1 VAAAPAWCDGGVDAA
16 TAHRDGAPSGAQTP
30 LLAQGAIWRGS
41 QNGRVP
47 SWLMTSF
54 CMTLAVIHTRALV
67 GLHAPEVIVEVHLAD
82 GLPSFT
88 LVGLAD
94 TEVKE
99 ARERVRAALAQSGFA
114 FPHNKRI
121 TVNLAPADLPKESGR
136 FDLPIALGVLAAQ
149 GLLDAGRLA
158 RCEFAGELSLAG
170 ELRPVRGALAL
181 ALAVRESGCAR
192 RLVLPAQ
199 CAAEAARVE
208 GVDIRSARHL
218 GEVVQAFLR
227 GAADAAAP
235 HELPGPSRE
244 PLQPPPP
251 LPDLAD
257 VKGQAGARRALEVAA
272 AGAHGLLLIG
282 PPGAGKSMLADRLAG
297 LLPPMT
303 PAEALSSAALLS
315 VSSQGLDVRRFG
327 QRPVRAP
334 HHSASAVALVGGG
347 SPPRPGEISLA
358 HAGVLFLDE
367 LPEFPRSALEAL
379 REPLETGQITIS
391 RAACQAQYPARFQLV
406 AAMNPCP
413 CGWLGAFAA
422 SGRQC
427 LCNGEAVRRY
437 QARLSGPLLDRIDMQ
452 IEVPALRPAELLPP
466 ATRTAPA
473 APPAQESSGAVAAR
487 VLGARER
494 QLARQGVPNALLSAA
509 QLESGLRLAEA
520 SRALLEQVAERLG
533 WSARSLHR
541 VAKVA
546 RTVADLAG
554 ADEVE
559 AAHMAEAVHYR
570 RGLPGG

>member
-1 VAAAPAWCDGGVDAA
+1 MAPA
-16 TAHRDGAPSGAQTP
+16 HMAPG
-30 LLAQGAIWRGS
+30 RGRHAFRRS
-41 QNGRVP
+41 
-47 SWLMTSF
+47 S
-54 CMTLAVIHTRALV
+54 MTLSVVYSRALV
-67 GLHAPEVIVEVHLAD
+67 GLHAPEVQVEVHLAN

-149 GLLDAGRLA
+149 GLLDAERLA

-181 ALAVRESGCAR
+181 ALAVREAGCER
-192 RLVLPAQ
+192 RLVLPAA
-199 CAAEAARVE
+199 CAGEAAKVA
-208 GVDIRSARHL
+208 GVDVRAARTL
-218 GEVVQAFLR
+218 GDVVEAFLP
-227 GAADAAAP
+227 GEGDAAPA
-235 HELPGPSRE
+235 ELPRPDPEAVS
-244 PLQPPPP
+244 PPPAP
-251 LPDLAD
+251 VPDLAD
-257 VKGQAGARRALEVAA
+257 VRGQAGARRALEVAA

-282 PPGAGKSMLADRLAG
+282 PPGAGKSMLAERLAG

-303 PAEALSSAALLS
+303 AAEALASAALLS
-315 VSSQGLDVRRFG
+315 VSAQGLDARRFG

-379 REPLETGQITIS
+379 REPLETGHITIS
-391 RAACQAQYPARFQLV
+391 RAAHQARYPARFQLV

-413 CGWLGAFAA
+413 CGWLGAFAT
-422 SGRQC
+422 SGRPC
-427 LCNGEAVRRY
+427 ACSADAIRRY

-452 IEVPALRPAELLPP
+452 VEVPALPASELLPGAP
-466 ATRTAPA
+466 FAAVAGAPA
-473 APPAQESSGAVAAR
+473 SAALRPESTAMVAPR
-487 VLGARER
+487 VLRARER

-509 QLESGLRLAEA
+509 QIEEGLRLAEG
-520 SRALLEQVAERLG
+520 SRALLQQVAGRLG

-554 ADEVE
+554 SDEVE
-559 AAHMAEAVHYR
+559 AQHMAEAVQYR

>member
-1 VAAAPAWCDGGVDAA
+1 M
-16 TAHRDGAPSGAQTP
+16 S
-30 LLAQGAIWRGS
+30 LS
-41 QNGRVP
+41 
-47 SWLMTSF
+47 
-54 CMTLAVIHTRALV
+54 VIHTRALV
-67 GLHAPEVIVEVHLAD
+67 GLHAPEVVVEVHLAN

-94 TEVKE
+94 VEVKE
-99 ARERVRAALAQSGFA
+99 ARERVRAALSQSGFA
-114 FPHNKRI
+114 FPHNKKI

-149 GLLDAGRLA
+149 GLLDAAKLA

-199 CAAEAARVE
+199 SAAEAARVE
-208 GVDIRSARHL
+208 GVDIRSARTL
-218 GEVVQAFLR
+218 GDVVQAFLPGD
-227 GAADAAAP
+227 GAHD
-235 HELPGPSRE
+235 LPGPARE
-244 PLQPPPP
+244 QTIAPPR

-297 LLPPMT
+297 LLPQMT
-303 PAEALSSAALLS
+303 PTEALASAALLS

-327 QRPVRAP
+327 QRPVRSP

-379 REPLETGQITIS
+379 REPLETGHITIS
-391 RAACQAQYPARFQLV
+391 RAAHQAQYPARFQLV

-427 LCNGEAVRRY
+427 LCHGDAVRRY

-452 IEVPALRPAELLPP
+452 IEVPALRPAELLPSAQSRAQAA
-466 ATRTAPA
+466 ATTTQEASAP
-473 APPAQESSGAVAAR
+473 VAAR
-487 VLGARER
+487 VRDARER
-494 QLARQGVPNALLSAA
+494 QLARQGVPNALLGAS
-509 QLESGLRLAEA
+509 QIETGLRLTEP
-520 SRALLEQVAERLG
+520 SRALLEQVADRLG

-546 RTVADLAG
+546 RTVADLAA

-559 AAHMAEAVHYR
+559 PGHMAEAVQYR

>member
-1 VAAAPAWCDGGVDAA
+1 M
-16 TAHRDGAPSGAQTP
+16 S
-30 LLAQGAIWRGS
+30 LS
-41 QNGRVP
+41 
-47 SWLMTSF
+47 
-54 CMTLAVIHTRALV
+54 VIHTRALV
-67 GLHAPEVIVEVHLAD
+67 GLHAPEVVVEVHLAN

-94 TEVKE
+94 VEVKE
-99 ARERVRAALAQSGFA
+99 ARERVRAALSQSGFA
-114 FPHNKRI
+114 FPHNKKV

-149 GLLDAGRLA
+149 GLLDATKLA

-192 RLVLPAQ
+192 CLVLPAQ
-199 CAAEAARVE
+199 SAAEAARVE
-208 GVDIRSARHL
+208 GVDIRSARNL
-218 GEVVQAFLR
+218 GDVVQAFLPGDGDAL
-227 GAADAAAP
+227 GA
-235 HELPGPSRE
+235 HELPGPARE
-244 PLQPPPP
+244 QAIAPPP

-297 LLPPMT
+297 LLPQMT
-303 PAEALSSAALLS
+303 PTEALASAALLS

-327 QRPVRAP
+327 QRPVRSP

-379 REPLETGQITIS
+379 REPLETGHITIS
-391 RAACQAQYPARFQLV
+391 RAACQALYPARFQLV

-466 ATRTAPA
+466 ATRQASELA
-473 APPAQESSGAVAAR
+473 APTQESSATVGGR
-487 VLGARER
+487 VREARER

-509 QLESGLRLAEA
+509 QIESGLRLTEG
-520 SRALLEQVAERLG
+520 SRALLEQVADRLG

-541 VAKVA
+541 VAKIA
-546 RTVADLAG
+546 RTVADLAA
-554 ADEVE
+554 ADDVE
-559 AAHMAEAVHYR
+559 PGHMSEAVHYR

>member
-1 VAAAPAWCDGGVDAA
+1 
-16 TAHRDGAPSGAQTP
+16 
-30 LLAQGAIWRGS
+30 
-41 QNGRVP
+41 
-47 SWLMTSF
+47 
-54 CMTLAVIHTRALV
+54 MTLSVVYSRALV
-67 GLHAPEVIVEVHLAD
+67 GLHAPEVQVEVHLAN

-149 GLLDAGRLA
+149 GLLDGERLA

-181 ALAVRESGCAR
+181 ALAVREGGSDR
-192 RLVLPAQ
+192 RLVLPSAS
-199 CAAEAARVE
+199 AAEAARVE
-208 GVDIRSARHL
+208 GVDIRSASSL
-218 GEVVQAFLR
+218 GEVVEAFLPGDGGPAGVQELR
-227 GAADAAAP
+227 GPPREAAP
-235 HELPGPSRE
+235 E
-244 PLQPPPP
+244 PPPQ
-251 LPDLAD
+251 PDLAD

-282 PPGAGKSMLADRLAG
+282 PPGAGKSMLAERLAG

-303 PAEALSSAALLS
+303 PAEALASAALLS
-315 VSSQGLDVRRFG
+315 VSSQGLDARRFG

-367 LPEFPRSALEAL
+367 LPEFPRTALEAL
-379 REPLETGQITIS
+379 REPLETGHITIS
-391 RAACQAQYPARFQLV
+391 RAAHQAKYPARFQLV

-413 CGWLGAFAA
+413 CGWLGALAG

-427 LCNGEAVRRY
+427 ICSGAAVQRY

-452 IEVPALRPAELLPP
+452 VEVPALRPAELLPG
-466 ATRTAPA
+466 AAPA
-473 APPAQESSGAVAAR
+473 AGAAPEPSAVVAPR
-487 VLGARER
+487 VRAARER
-494 QLARQGVPNALLSAA
+494 QLARQGVPNALLGAA
-509 QLESGLRLAEA
+509 QIESGLRLSEPA
-520 SRALLEQVAERLG
+520 RALLQQVAERLR

-554 ADEVE
+554 ADDVL
-559 AAHMAEAVHYR
+559 AQHMAEAVQYR